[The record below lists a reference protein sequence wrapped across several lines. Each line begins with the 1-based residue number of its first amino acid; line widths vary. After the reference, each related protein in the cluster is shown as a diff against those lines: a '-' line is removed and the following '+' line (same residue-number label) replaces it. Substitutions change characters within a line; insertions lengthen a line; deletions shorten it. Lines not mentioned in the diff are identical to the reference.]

1 MSTKQTRRRF
11 SGEFKFKV
19 VVEAL
24 KERHSLA
31 ELSQKYEV
39 SQVMISRWKS
49 EFLEAGPL
57 VFTKAKSEDTK
68 TLEAANEKLYTE
80 IGRQKIEIDFLK
92 KSLCEAG
99 EMKARARFVKPAW
112 TISVRRQCELLTVNR
127 GQLYYAPKEERP
139 ENLEM
144 MRLMDKHLIDHPTE
158 GVLSMVAFLRDYN
171 FHVNPKRIRRLFG
184 LMGYQAIYPRKNLS
198 KLGMAEFIKPYLLR
212 GLKITRPNQ
221 VWCTDI
227 TYIPMRRGFLYL
239 TAIMDVYSRKIL
251 AWGISNTLEA
261 AWCVRVLEEAIDRYG
276 CPEIIN
282 SDQGSQSPH
291 MHGPL
296 FLRRR
301 TLGSLWTGRDVPPT
315 TLGLSVSGGPSRRT
329 TCT

>member
-1 MSTKQTRRRF
+1 
-11 SGEFKFKV
+11 
-19 VVEAL
+19 
-24 KERHSLA
+24 
-31 ELSQKYEV
+31 
-39 SQVMISRWKS
+39 
-49 EFLEAGPL
+49 
-57 VFTKAKSEDTK
+57 
-68 TLEAANEKLYTE
+68 
-80 IGRQKIEIDFLK
+80 
-92 KSLCEAG
+92 
-99 EMKARARFVKPAW
+99 MKARARFVKPAW

-239 TAIMDVYSRKIL
+239 TAIMDVYSRYLNPAETGTELYQQVEHYITYYNNRFHQ
-251 AWGISNTLEA
+251 GIKTKPN
-261 AWCVRVLEEAIDRYG
+261 VLY
-276 CPEIIN
+276 
-282 SDQGSQSPH
+282 DQQA
-291 MHGPL
+291 
-296 FLRRR
+296 R
-301 TLGSLWTGRDVPPT
+301 TLALAS
-315 TLGLSVSGGPSRRT
+315 
-329 TCT
+329 

>member
-1 MSTKQTRRRF
+1 
-11 SGEFKFKV
+11 
-19 VVEAL
+19 
-24 KERHSLA
+24 
-31 ELSQKYEV
+31 
-39 SQVMISRWKS
+39 
-49 EFLEAGPL
+49 
-57 VFTKAKSEDTK
+57 
-68 TLEAANEKLYTE
+68 
-80 IGRQKIEIDFLK
+80 
-92 KSLCEAG
+92 
-99 EMKARARFVKPAW
+99 MKARARFVKPAW

-282 SDQGSQSPH
+282 SDQGSQYTSH
-291 MHGPL
+291 AWTS
-296 FLRRR
+296 FLEKKDIKISMDGKGRATDNAWIERFWRTIKKNYLYLNPAETGTELYQQVEHYITYYNNRFHQGIKTKPNLLYDQQAR
-301 TLGSLWTGRDVPPT
+301 TLALAS
-315 TLGLSVSGGPSRRT
+315 
-329 TCT
+329 

>member
-1 MSTKQTRRRF
+1 
-11 SGEFKFKV
+11 
-19 VVEAL
+19 
-24 KERHSLA
+24 
-31 ELSQKYEV
+31 
-39 SQVMISRWKS
+39 
-49 EFLEAGPL
+49 
-57 VFTKAKSEDTK
+57 
-68 TLEAANEKLYTE
+68 
-80 IGRQKIEIDFLK
+80 
-92 KSLCEAG
+92 
-99 EMKARARFVKPAW
+99 MKARARFVKPAW

-261 AWCVRVLEEAIDRYG
+261 AWCARVLEEAIDRYG

-282 SDQGSQSPH
+282 SDQGSQYTSH
-291 MHGPL
+291 AWTS
-296 FLRRR
+296 FLEKKDIKISMDGKGRATDNAWIERFWRTIKKNYLYLNPAETGTELYQQVEHYITYYNNRFHQGIKAKPNVLYDQQAR
-301 TLGSLWTGRDVPPT
+301 TLALAS
-315 TLGLSVSGGPSRRT
+315 
-329 TCT
+329 